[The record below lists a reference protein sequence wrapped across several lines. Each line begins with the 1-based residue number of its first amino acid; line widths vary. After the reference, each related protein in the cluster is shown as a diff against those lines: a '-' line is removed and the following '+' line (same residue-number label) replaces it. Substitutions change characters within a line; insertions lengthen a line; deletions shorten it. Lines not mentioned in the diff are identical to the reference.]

1 MNKVRKKLGNEQGEK
16 ETRETIPFTIA
27 TNSIKYLGVTLT
39 KQVKD
44 LYDNYIKALKK
55 EIKEELRKW
64 RDIPCLWIDRINIVK
79 VPVLPKAIF
88 RFNAMLIKIPTQF
101 FKDME
106 RAILKFIWKGK
117 KKQNSE
123 NNY

>member
-1 MNKVRKKLGNEQGEK
+1 M
-16 ETRETIPFTIA
+16 
-27 TNSIKYLGVTLT
+27 KYLRVILT
-39 KQVKD
+39 KHVKD

-79 VPVLPKAIF
+79 VPILPKAIF
-88 RFNAMLIKIPTQF
+88 RFNAMLIKILTQL